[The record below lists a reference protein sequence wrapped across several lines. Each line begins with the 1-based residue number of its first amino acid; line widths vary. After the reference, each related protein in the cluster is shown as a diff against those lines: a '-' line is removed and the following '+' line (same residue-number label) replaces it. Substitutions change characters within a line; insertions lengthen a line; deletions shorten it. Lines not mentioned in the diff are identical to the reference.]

1 MSQSPK
7 PCSMS
12 HNVGPKAR
20 CDVPRASPEACE
32 PRRNSGSGRY
42 GIIARSPEFSVEKFV
57 RAGKDVEE
65 S

>member
-1 MSQSPK
+1 MCPG
-7 PCSMS
+7 
-12 HNVGPKAR
+12 HA
-20 CDVPRASPEACE
+20 PEACE